1 MSLRIILRILGL
13 LLMLFSLTL
22 MPPILIS
29 LLFGDGQWDAFAI
42 AILITVATGGLMY
55 LPNRRAHKELR
66 TRDGFLIAALFWSV
80 LGLFGSLPLMLTGDA
95 ALSPTDAVFESF
107 SGLTTT
113 GATVITGI
121 EFLPESVLYYRQQLQ
136 WLGGMGIVVLAVAIL
151 PTLGVGGMALYR
163 TEIPGPLKD
172 SKLTPRIT
180 ETAKALWYIYAA
192 LTLTC
197 FAAYWAAGMDWFDAL
212 GHSFST
218 VAIGGFSTHD
228 ANIGH
233 FDSALIELICV
244 AFLIISAMSF
254 SLHFLAWR
262 GKQLKHYLQDPEARF
277 LLLFLGGL
285 TLITVVSLWL
295 TGVYGDETQRA
306 MRHGLFQVVSVA
318 TTSGFGVADFSAWPG
333 ALPFLLFVAAFVGG
347 CSGSTGGG
355 MKVIRIILILKQGM
369 REVMRLIHP
378 NAVIAV
384 KVGKVSV
391 PDGIAQAVW
400 GFFSVY
406 LMLFFLML
414 VGVMAT
420 GVDQVTAWS
429 TVASALNNLGPAL
442 GEASAHYGDLP
453 VMAKWILVMAMLLGR
468 LEIFT
473 VLVLFTPAFW
483 RR

>member
-1 MSLRIILRILGL
+1 MSLRMILRILGL
-13 LLMLFSLTL
+13 LLMLFSLTM

-29 LLFGDGQWDAFAI
+29 LLYADGLWDAFATAI
-42 AILITVATGGLMY
+42 AITVVTGALMF
-55 LPNRRAHKELR
+55 LPNRNARRELR
-66 TRDGFLIAALFWSV
+66 TRDGFLIAVLFWSV
-80 LGLFGSLPLMLTGDA
+80 LALFGSLPLMLTGAD
-95 ALSPTDAVFESF
+95 ALSITDAVFESF

-121 EFLPESVLYYRQQLQ
+121 EFLPKSILYYRQQLQ

-180 ETAKALWYIYAA
+180 ETAKALWYIYAS
-192 LTLTC
+192 LTIAC
-197 FAAYWAAGMDWFDAL
+197 FLAYFAAGMDWFDAL

-218 VAIGGFSTHD
+218 VAIGGFSTYD
-228 ANIGH
+228 TSIGY
-233 FDSALIELICV
+233 FDSAAIELIC
-244 AFLIISAMSF
+244 AGFLIVSAMSF
-254 SLHFLAWR
+254 SLHFVAWR
-262 GKQLKHYLQDPEARF
+262 QRSVTHYFQDPEARF
-277 LLLFLGGL
+277 LMLFLAGL
-285 TLITVVSLWL
+285 TVITVISLWL
-295 TGVYGDETQRA
+295 SGQYGTA
-306 MRHGLFQVVSVA
+306 MGLRHGFFEVVSIA
-318 TTSGFGVADFSAWPG
+318 TTSGFAVADFSAWPG

-378 NAVIAV
+378 SAVIAV

-400 GFFSVY
+400 GFFSAYV
-406 LMLFFLML
+406 MLFFLML

-429 TVASALNNLGPAL
+429 SVASALNNLGPAL
-442 GEASAHYGDLP
+442 GDASANYGDLP
-453 VMAKWILVMAMLLGR
+453 MAAKWILVVAMLLGR

>member
-1 MSLRIILRILGL
+1 MSLRVILRILGL
-13 LLMLFSLTL
+13 LLMLFSLTM

-29 LLFGDGQWDAFAI
+29 FWFHDGVWDAFIIGTA
-42 AILITVATGGLMY
+42 ITVLTGLLLY
-55 LPNRRAHKELR
+55 LPNRHERKELR
-66 TRDGFLIAALFWSV
+66 IRDGFIIAAMFWTV
-80 LGLFGSLPLMLTGDA
+80 LALFGSLPLMLFGEQ
-95 ALSPTDAVFESF
+95 ALSLTDAVFESF

-121 EFLPESVLYYRQQLQ
+121 DFLPESILYYRQQLQ

-180 ETAKALWYIYAA
+180 ETAKALWYIYAT

-197 FAAYWAAGMDWFDAL
+197 MIAYMAAGMNWFDAL

-218 VAIGGFSTHD
+218 VAIGGFSTYD
-228 ANIGH
+228 ASIGY
-233 FDSALIELICV
+233 FDSATIELICV
-244 AFLIISAMSF
+244 TFMLISAFSY
-254 SLHFLAWR
+254 SLHFMAWR
-262 GKQLKHYLQDPEARF
+262 EKSLTHYFQDPEARF
-277 LLLFLGGL
+277 LLLFLLGL
-285 TLITVVSLWL
+285 TVITVVSLWL
-295 TGVYGDETQRA
+295 TNTYDTQRGL
-306 MRHGLFQVVSVA
+306 RHGLFQVVSVA
-318 TTSGFGVADFSAWPG
+318 TTAGFGVADFSAWPG

-391 PDGIAQAVW
+391 PDSIAQAVW
-400 GFFSVY
+400 GFFSAYV
-406 LMLFFLML
+406 MLFFLML

-429 TVASALNNLGPAL
+429 TVGSALNNLGPAL
-442 GEASAHYGDLP
+442 GEASGHYGNMPLL
-453 VMAKWILVMAMLLGR
+453 AKWILVLAMLLGR

-473 VLVLFTPAFW
+473 ILVLFTPAFW

>member
-13 LLMLFSLTL
+13 LLMMFSLT
-22 MPPILIS
+22 MVPPILIS

-42 AILITVATGGLMY
+42 AILITVITGLLMY
-55 LPNRRAHKELR
+55 LPNRRARKELR

-95 ALSPTDAVFESF
+95 ALSITDAVFESF

-121 EFLPESVLYYRQQLQ
+121 EFLPESILYYRQQLQ

-192 LTLTC
+192 LTVACML
-197 FAAYWAAGMDWFDAL
+197 AYLAAGMNWFDAL

-218 VAIGGFSTHD
+218 VAIGGFSTYD
-228 ANIGH
+228 ASIGH
-233 FDSALIELICV
+233 FDSAVIELICIT
-244 AFLIISAMSF
+244 FLIISALSF

-262 GKQLKHYLQDPEARF
+262 GKQLRHYLQDPEARF
-277 LLLFLGGL
+277 LLLFLAGL
-285 TLITVVSLWL
+285 SVITVVSLWL
-295 TGVYGDETQRA
+295 TGIYDTERGL
-306 MRHGLFQVVSVA
+306 RHGLFQVVSIA
-318 TTSGFGVADFSAWPG
+318 TTAGFGVADFAAWPG
-333 ALPFLLFVAAFVGG
+333 ALPFLLFIAAFVGG

-384 KVGKVSV
+384 KVGRVSV

-400 GFFSVY
+400 GFFSAY

-442 GEASAHYGDLP
+442 GEAAAHYGDLP
-453 VMAKWILVMAMLLGR
+453 ALAKWILVMAMLLGR

>member
-1 MSLRIILRILGL
+1 MSLRMILRILGL
-13 LLMLFSLTL
+13 LLMLFSLTM

-29 LLFGDGQWDAFAI
+29 LLFGDGQWHAFTAAI
-42 AILITVATGGLMY
+42 GITVLTGLVMF
-55 LPNRRAHKELR
+55 LPNRRARKELR

-80 LGLFGSLPLMLTGDA
+80 LALFGSLPLMLTDVA
-95 ALSPTDAVFESF
+95 PLSLTDAVFESF

-121 EFLPESVLYYRQQLQ
+121 EHLPESILYYRQQLQ

-192 LTLTC
+192 LTITC
-197 FAAYWAAGMDWFDAL
+197 MLAYMAAGMNWFDAL

-218 VAIGGFSTHD
+218 VAIGGFSTYD
-228 ANIGH
+228 ASIGH
-233 FDSALIELICV
+233 FDSALIEMICV
-244 AFLIISAMSF
+244 FFLIVSAVSF
-254 SLHFLAWR
+254 SLHFVAWR
-262 GKQLKHYLQDPEARF
+262 QRSVTHYFQDPEARF
-277 LLLFLGGL
+277 LLLFLLGL
-285 TLITVVSLWL
+285 AVITVVSLWL
-295 TGVYGDETQRA
+295 TETYGTERGL
-306 MRHGLFQVVSVA
+306 RHGLFQVVSVA
-318 TTSGFGVADFSAWPG
+318 TTAGFGVADFSLWPG
-333 ALPFLLFVAAFVGG
+333 ALPFLLFMAAFVGG

-406 LMLFFLML
+406 VMLFFLML

-442 GEASAHYGDLP
+442 GEASGHYGDLP
-453 VMAKWILVMAMLLGR
+453 TLAKWILVVAMLLGR

>member
-1 MSLRIILRILGL
+1 MSLRMILRILGL
-13 LLMLFSLTL
+13 LLMLFSLTM

-29 LLFGDGQWDAFAI
+29 LLFGDGQWHAFMAAI
-42 AILITVATGGLMY
+42 GITVLTGLAMF
-55 LPNRRAHKELR
+55 LPNRRARKELR

-80 LGLFGSLPLMLTGDA
+80 LALFGSLPLMLTDVA
-95 ALSPTDAVFESF
+95 PLSLTDAVFESF

-121 EFLPESVLYYRQQLQ
+121 EHLPESILYYRQQLQ

-192 LTLTC
+192 LTITC
-197 FAAYWAAGMDWFDAL
+197 MLAYMAAGMNWFDAL

-218 VAIGGFSTHD
+218 VALGGFSPHD
-228 ANIGH
+228 ASIGH
-233 FDSALIELICV
+233 FDSALIEMICV
-244 AFLIISAMSF
+244 FFLIVSAVSF
-254 SLHFLAWR
+254 SLHFVAWR
-262 GKQLKHYLQDPEARF
+262 QRSVTHYFQDPEARF
-277 LLLFLGGL
+277 LLLFLLGL
-285 TLITVVSLWL
+285 VVITVVSLWL
-295 TGVYGDETQRA
+295 TETYGTERGL
-306 MRHGLFQVVSVA
+306 RHGLFQVVSVA
-318 TTSGFGVADFSAWPG
+318 TTAGFGVADFSLWPG
-333 ALPFLLFVAAFVGG
+333 ALPFLLFMAAFVGG

-406 LMLFFLML
+406 VMLFFLML

-442 GEASAHYGDLP
+442 GEASGHYGDLP
-453 VMAKWILVMAMLLGR
+453 TLAKWILVVAMLLGR

>member
-1 MSLRIILRILGL
+1 MSLRVILRILGL
-13 LLMLFSLTL
+13 LLMLFSLTML
-22 MPPILIS
+22 PPTLIS
-29 LLFGDGQWDAFAI
+29 LWFRDGVWSAFISGI
-42 AILITVATGGLMY
+42 AISVATGLLLY
-55 LPNRRAHKELR
+55 LPNRRSQKELR
-66 TRDGFLIAALFWSV
+66 IRDGFIIAAMFWTV
-80 LGLFGSLPLMLTGDA
+80 LALFGSLPLMLFGEGSLDI
-95 ALSPTDAVFESF
+95 TDAVFESF

-121 EFLPESVLYYRQQLQ
+121 DFLPESILYYRQQLQ

-180 ETAKALWYIYAA
+180 ETAKALWYIYAT
-192 LTLTC
+192 LTLAC
-197 FAAYWAAGMDWFDAL
+197 MIAYMLAGMSWFDAL
-212 GHSFST
+212 SHSFST
-218 VAIGGFSTHD
+218 VAIGGFSTYD
-228 ANIGH
+228 ASIGY
-233 FDSALIELICV
+233 FDSATIEMICV
-244 AFLIISAMSF
+244 AFMLVSAFSF
-254 SLHFLAWR
+254 SLHFIAWR
-262 GKQLKHYLQDPEARF
+262 EKSLMHYFHDPEARF
-277 LLLFLGGL
+277 LMLFLL
-285 TLITVVSLWL
+285 ALSVVTVLSLWL
-295 TGVYGDETQRA
+295 TNTYDTLRGL
-306 MRHGLFQVVSVA
+306 RHGVFQVVSVA
-318 TTSGFGVADFSAWPG
+318 TTAGFSVADFSMWPG

-369 REVMRLIHP
+369 REIMRLIHP

-391 PDGIAQAVW
+391 PDSIAQAVW

-406 LMLFFLML
+406 VMLFFLML

-429 TVASALNNLGPAL
+429 TVGSALNNLGPAL
-442 GEASAHYGDLP
+442 GEASTHYGDIPTL
-453 VMAKWILVMAMLLGR
+453 AKWILVLAMLLGR

>member
-1 MSLRIILRILGL
+1 MSLRVILRILGL
-13 LLMLFSLTL
+13 LLMLFSLTML
-22 MPPILIS
+22 PPTLIS
-29 LLFGDGQWDAFAI
+29 LWFRDGVWSAFIIGI
-42 AILITVATGGLMY
+42 AISVATGLLLY
-55 LPNRRAHKELR
+55 LPNRRSQKELR
-66 TRDGFLIAALFWSV
+66 IRDGFIIAAMFWTV
-80 LGLFGSLPLMLTGDA
+80 LALFGSLPLMLFGEGSLDI
-95 ALSPTDAVFESF
+95 TDAVFESF

-121 EFLPESVLYYRQQLQ
+121 DFLPESILYYRQQLQ

-180 ETAKALWYIYAA
+180 ETAKALWYIYAT
-192 LTLTC
+192 LTLAC
-197 FAAYWAAGMDWFDAL
+197 MIAYMLAGMSWFDAL
-212 GHSFST
+212 SHSFST
-218 VAIGGFSTHD
+218 IANGGFSTYD
-228 ANIGH
+228 ASIGY
-233 FDSALIELICV
+233 FDSAAIEMICV
-244 AFLIISAMSF
+244 GFMLISAFSF
-254 SLHFLAWR
+254 SLHFIAWR
-262 GKQLKHYLQDPEARF
+262 EKSLMHYFHDPEARF
-277 LLLFLGGL
+277 LMLFLL
-285 TLITVVSLWL
+285 ALAVVTVLSLWL
-295 TGVYGDETQRA
+295 TDTYDTMRGL
-306 MRHGLFQVVSVA
+306 RHGVFQVVSVA
-318 TTSGFGVADFSAWPG
+318 TTAGFGVADFSMWPG
-333 ALPFLLFVAAFVGG
+333 ALPFLLFMAAFVGG

-355 MKVIRIILILKQGM
+355 MKVIRIILIIKQGM
-369 REVMRLIHP
+369 REIMRLIHP

-391 PDGIAQAVW
+391 PDSIAQAVW

-406 LMLFFLML
+406 VMLFFLML

-429 TVASALNNLGPAL
+429 TVGSALNNLGPAL
-442 GEASAHYGDLP
+442 GEASTNYGDMPSL
-453 VMAKWILVMAMLLGR
+453 AKWILVMAMLLGR

>member
-1 MSLRIILRILGL
+1 MSLRVILRILGL
-13 LLMLFSLTL
+13 LLMLFSLTML
-22 MPPILIS
+22 PPTLIS
-29 LLFGDGQWDAFAI
+29 LWFRDGVWSAYISGI
-42 AILITVATGGLMY
+42 AISVATGLLLY
-55 LPNRRAHKELR
+55 LPNRRSQKELR
-66 TRDGFLIAALFWSV
+66 IRDGFIIAAMFWTV
-80 LGLFGSLPLMLTGDA
+80 LALFGSLPLMLFGEGS
-95 ALSPTDAVFESF
+95 LSVTDAVFESF

-121 EFLPESVLYYRQQLQ
+121 DFLPESILYYRQQLQ

-180 ETAKALWYIYAA
+180 ETAKALWYIYAT
-192 LTLTC
+192 LTLAC
-197 FAAYWAAGMDWFDAL
+197 MVAYMLAGMSWFDAL
-212 GHSFST
+212 SHSFST
-218 VAIGGFSTHD
+218 IANGGFSTYD
-228 ANIGH
+228 ASIGY
-233 FDSALIELICV
+233 FDSATIEMICV
-244 AFLIISAMSF
+244 AFMLISAFSF
-254 SLHFLAWR
+254 SLHFIAWR
-262 GKQLKHYLQDPEARF
+262 EKSLMHYFHDSEARF
-277 LLLFLGGL
+277 LMLFLL
-285 TLITVVSLWL
+285 ALATVTVLSLWL
-295 TGVYGDETQRA
+295 TDTYDTLRGL
-306 MRHGLFQVVSVA
+306 RHGVFQVVSVA
-318 TTSGFGVADFSAWPG
+318 TTAGFSVADFSMWPG

-369 REVMRLIHP
+369 REIMRLIHP

-391 PDGIAQAVW
+391 PDSIAQAVW

-406 LMLFFLML
+406 VLLFFLML

-429 TVASALNNLGPAL
+429 TVGSALNNLGPAL
-442 GEASAHYGDLP
+442 GEASTHYGDMPTL
-453 VMAKWILVMAMLLGR
+453 AKWILVLAMLLGR

>member
-1 MSLRIILRILGL
+1 MSLRVILRILGL
-13 LLMLFSLTL
+13 LLMMFSLTM
-22 MPPILIS
+22 MPPILVS
-29 LLFGDGQWDAFAI
+29 LLFGDGQWEAFSIAI
-42 AILITVATGGLMY
+42 AITVATGVVMY

-95 ALSPTDAVFESF
+95 ALMPTDAVFESF

-197 FAAYWAAGMDWFDAL
+197 FLAYMAAGMNWFDAL
-212 GHSFST
+212 GHSYST
-218 VAIGGFSTHD
+218 VAIGGFSTYD
-228 ANIGH
+228 ASIGH
-233 FDSALIELICV
+233 FDSVLIELICV
-244 AFLIISAMSF
+244 FFLVISAMSF

-262 GKQLKHYLQDPEARF
+262 GRQLSHYLHDPEARF
-277 LLLFLGGL
+277 LLIFLSGL
-285 TLITVVSLWL
+285 AIITVVSLWL
-295 TGVYGDETQRA
+295 TGTHNTEFGL
-306 MRHGLFQVVSVA
+306 RHGLFQAVSVA
-318 TTSGFGVADFSAWPG
+318 TTAGFAVDDFSAWPG
-333 ALPFLLFVAAFVGG
+333 ALPFLLFMAAFIGG

-378 NAVIAV
+378 SAVIAV

-400 GFFSVY
+400 GFFSAY

-429 TVASALNNLGPAL
+429 TVASSLNNLGPAL
-442 GEASAHYGDLP
+442 GEASQNYGELP
-453 VMAKWILVMAMLLGR
+453 QLSKWILVVAMLLGR

-483 RR
+483 KK

>member
-1 MSLRIILRILGL
+1 MSLRMILRILGL
-13 LLMLFSLTL
+13 LLMLFSLTM

-29 LLFGDGQWDAFAI
+29 LLFGDGQWNAFAV
-42 AILITVATGGLMY
+42 AIGITVVTGALMF
-55 LPNRRAHKELR
+55 LPNRHSRKELR

-80 LGLFGSLPLMLTGDA
+80 LALFGSLPLMLAGDS
-95 ALSPTDAVFESF
+95 ALSITDAVFESF

-121 EFLPESVLYYRQQLQ
+121 EHLPESILYYRQQLQ

-192 LTLTC
+192 LTVTC
-197 FAAYWAAGMDWFDAL
+197 MLAYMAAGMNWFDAL

-218 VAIGGFSTHD
+218 VAIGGFSTYD
-228 ANIGH
+228 ASIGH
-233 FDSALIELICV
+233 FDSAVIEMICV
-244 AFLIISAMSF
+244 LFLIVSAVSF
-254 SLHFLAWR
+254 SLHFIAWR
-262 GKQLKHYLQDPEARF
+262 QRSLTHYFQDPEARF
-277 LLLFLGGL
+277 LLLFLLGL
-285 TLITVVSLWL
+285 AVITVVSLWL
-295 TGVYGDETQRA
+295 TETYDTERGL
-306 MRHGLFQVVSVA
+306 RHGVFQVVSVA
-318 TTSGFGVADFSAWPG
+318 TTAGFGVADFSLWPG
-333 ALPFLLFVAAFVGG
+333 ALPFLLFMAAFVGG

-406 LMLFFLML
+406 VMLFFLML

-442 GEASAHYGDLP
+442 GEASGHYGDLP
-453 VMAKWILVMAMLLGR
+453 TLAKWILVVAMLLGR

>member
-1 MSLRIILRILGL
+1 MSLRVILRILGL
-13 LLMLFSLTL
+13 LLMLFSLTML
-22 MPPILIS
+22 PPTLIS
-29 LLFGDGQWDAFAI
+29 LWFRDGVWSAFISGI
-42 AILITVATGGLMY
+42 AISVVTGLLLY
-55 LPNRRAHKELR
+55 LPNRRAQKELR
-66 TRDGFLIAALFWSV
+66 IRDGFIIAAMFWTV
-80 LGLFGSLPLMLTGDA
+80 LALFGSLPLMLFGEGS
-95 ALSPTDAVFESF
+95 LNITDAVFESF

-121 EFLPESVLYYRQQLQ
+121 DFLPESILYYRQQLQ

-180 ETAKALWYIYAA
+180 ETAKALWYIYAT
-192 LTLTC
+192 LTLAC
-197 FAAYWAAGMDWFDAL
+197 MIAYMLAGMSWFDAL
-212 GHSFST
+212 SHSFST
-218 VAIGGFSTHD
+218 VANGGFSTYD
-228 ANIGH
+228 ASIGY
-233 FDSALIELICV
+233 FDSATIEMICI
-244 AFLIISAMSF
+244 AFMLISAFSF
-254 SLHFLAWR
+254 SLHFIAWR
-262 GKQLKHYLQDPEARF
+262 EKSLMHYFHDPEARF
-277 LLLFLGGL
+277 LMLFLL
-285 TLITVVSLWL
+285 ALSVITVLSLWL
-295 TGVYGDETQRA
+295 TNTYDTLRGL
-306 MRHGLFQVVSVA
+306 RHGVFQVVSVA
-318 TTSGFGVADFSAWPG
+318 TTAGYSVADFSMWPG

-369 REVMRLIHP
+369 REIMRLIHP

-391 PDGIAQAVW
+391 PDSIAQAVW

-406 LMLFFLML
+406 MLLFFIML

-429 TVASALNNLGPAL
+429 TVGSALNNLGPAL
-442 GEASAHYGDLP
+442 GEASTHYGEMPTL
-453 VMAKWILVMAMLLGR
+453 AKWILVLAMLLGR

>member
-1 MSLRIILRILGL
+1 MSLRMILRILGL

-29 LLFGDGQWDAFAI
+29 LLFGDGQWEAFAI
-42 AILITVATGGLMY
+42 AIAITVVTGALMF
-55 LPNRRAHKELR
+55 LPNRGARKELR

-80 LGLFGSLPLMLTGDA
+80 LALFGSLPLMLTGES
-95 ALSPTDAVFESF
+95 ALSITDAVFESF

-121 EFLPESVLYYRQQLQ
+121 EHLPESILYYRQQLQ

-180 ETAKALWYIYAA
+180 ETAKALWYIYAS
-192 LTLTC
+192 LTVTC
-197 FAAYWAAGMDWFDAL
+197 MLAYMAAGMNWFDAL

-218 VAIGGFSTHD
+218 VAIGGFSTYD
-228 ANIGH
+228 ASIGH
-233 FDSALIELICV
+233 FDSAVIEMICV
-244 AFLIISAMSF
+244 FFLILSAVSF
-254 SLHFLAWR
+254 SLHFVAWR
-262 GKQLKHYLQDPEARF
+262 ERRLTHYFQDPEARF
-277 LLLFLGGL
+277 LLLFLLGL
-285 TLITVVSLWL
+285 SLITVVSLWL
-295 TGVYGDETQRA
+295 TNTYDTERGL
-306 MRHGLFQVVSVA
+306 RHGIFQVVSVA
-318 TTSGFGVADFSAWPG
+318 TTSGFGVANFSIWPG
-333 ALPFLLFVAAFVGG
+333 ALPFLLFMAAFVGG

-406 LMLFFLML
+406 VMLFFLML

-442 GEASAHYGDLP
+442 GEASDNYGDLP
-453 VMAKWILVMAMLLGR
+453 TLAKWILVMAMLLGR

>member
-1 MSLRIILRILGL
+1 MSLRVISRILGL
-13 LLMLFSLTL
+13 LLMLFSLTML
-22 MPPILIS
+22 PPMLIS
-29 LLFGDGQWDAFAI
+29 LWFRDGVWHAFMIGLA
-42 AILITVATGGLMY
+42 ITVVTGLIIY
-55 LPNRRAHKELR
+55 LPNRNARKELR
-66 TRDGFLIAALFWSV
+66 IRDGFLIAAMFWTV
-80 LGLFGSLPLMLTGDA
+80 LALFGSLPLMLFGDA
-95 ALSPTDAVFESF
+95 ALSITDAVFESF

-121 EFLPESVLYYRQQLQ
+121 DFLPESIRYYRQQLQ

-151 PTLGVGGMALYR
+151 PMLGVGGMALYR

-180 ETAKALWYIYAA
+180 ETAKALWYIYA
-192 LTLTC
+192 TLTIAC
-197 FAAYWAAGMDWFDAL
+197 MVAYMLAGMNWFDAL

-228 ANIGH
+228 ASIGY
-233 FDSALIELICV
+233 FNSPSIELICV
-244 AFLIISAMSF
+244 GFMLISAFSF
-254 SLHFLAWR
+254 SLHFIAWR
-262 GKQLKHYLQDPEARF
+262 EKRLLHYFQDPEARF
-277 LLLFLGGL
+277 LMLFLAGL
-285 TLITVVSLWL
+285 VSIAAITLWL
-295 TGVYGDETQRA
+295 TQTYDTMSGLRY
-306 MRHGLFQVVSVA
+306 GLFEVVSVA
-318 TTSGFGVADFSAWPG
+318 TTAGFSVADFSAWPG
-333 ALPFLLFVAAFVGG
+333 ALPFLLFIAAFVGG
-347 CSGSTGGG
+347 CSGSTAGG

-391 PDGIAQAVW
+391 PDSIAQAVW
-400 GFFSVY
+400 GFFSAYV
-406 LMLFFLML
+406 MLFFLMM

-420 GVDQVTAWS
+420 GVDQITAWS
-429 TVASALNNLGPAL
+429 SVGSALNNLGPAL
-442 GEASAHYGDLP
+442 GEASSHYGELPDL
-453 VMAKWILVMAMLLGR
+453 AKWILVLAMLLGR

>member
-1 MSLRIILRILGL
+1 MSLRVILRILGL
-13 LLMLFSLTL
+13 LLMLFSLTML
-22 MPPILIS
+22 PPTLIS
-29 LLFGDGQWDAFAI
+29 LWFRDGVWSAFISGI
-42 AILITVATGGLMY
+42 AISVVTGLLLY
-55 LPNRRAHKELR
+55 LPNRRSQKELR
-66 TRDGFLIAALFWSV
+66 IRDGFIIAAMFWTV
-80 LGLFGSLPLMLTGDA
+80 LALFGSLPLMLFGEGS
-95 ALSPTDAVFESF
+95 LSVTDAVFESF

-121 EFLPESVLYYRQQLQ
+121 DFLPESILYYRQQLQ

-180 ETAKALWYIYAA
+180 ETAKALWYIYAT
-192 LTLTC
+192 LTLAC
-197 FAAYWAAGMDWFDAL
+197 MVAYMLAGMNWFDAL
-212 GHSFST
+212 NHSFST
-218 VAIGGFSTHD
+218 VAIGGFSTYD
-228 ANIGH
+228 ASIGY
-233 FDSALIELICV
+233 FDSATIEMICV
-244 AFLIISAMSF
+244 GFMLISAFSF
-254 SLHFLAWR
+254 SLHFIAWR
-262 GKQLKHYLQDPEARF
+262 EKSLMHYFLDPEARF
-277 LLLFLGGL
+277 LMLFLL
-285 TLITVVSLWL
+285 ALSVITVLSLWL
-295 TGVYGDETQRA
+295 TDTYDTLRGL
-306 MRHGLFQVVSVA
+306 RHGVFQVVSVA
-318 TTSGFGVADFSAWPG
+318 TTAGFSVADFSMWPG

-369 REVMRLIHP
+369 REIMRLIHP

-391 PDGIAQAVW
+391 PDSIAQAVW

-406 LMLFFLML
+406 VLLFFLML

-429 TVASALNNLGPAL
+429 TVGSALNNLGPAL
-442 GEASAHYGDLP
+442 GEASTNYGDIP
-453 VMAKWILVMAMLLGR
+453 DIAKWILVMAMLLGR

>member
-1 MSLRIILRILGL
+1 MSLRVILRILGL
-13 LLMLFSLTL
+13 LLMLFSLTML
-22 MPPILIS
+22 PPTLIS
-29 LLFGDGQWDAFAI
+29 LWFRDGVWSAYISGI
-42 AILITVATGGLMY
+42 AISVATGLLLY
-55 LPNRRAHKELR
+55 LPNRRSQKELR
-66 TRDGFLIAALFWSV
+66 IRDGFIIAAMFWTV
-80 LGLFGSLPLMLTGDA
+80 LALFGSLPLMLFGEGS
-95 ALSPTDAVFESF
+95 LSITDAVFESF

-121 EFLPESVLYYRQQLQ
+121 DFLPESILYYRQQLQ

-180 ETAKALWYIYAA
+180 ETAKALWYIYA
-192 LTLTC
+192 TLTVAC
-197 FAAYWAAGMDWFDAL
+197 MVAYMLAGMSWFDAL
-212 GHSFST
+212 SHSFST
-218 VAIGGFSTHD
+218 IANGGFSTYD
-228 ANIGH
+228 ASIGY
-233 FDSALIELICV
+233 FDSATIELICV
-244 AFLIISAMSF
+244 AFMLISAFSF
-254 SLHFLAWR
+254 SLHFIAWR
-262 GKQLKHYLQDPEARF
+262 EKSLMHYFHDPEARF
-277 LLLFLGGL
+277 LMLFLL
-285 TLITVVSLWL
+285 ALIVVTVLSLWL
-295 TGVYGDETQRA
+295 TATYDTLRGL
-306 MRHGLFQVVSVA
+306 RHGVFQVVSVA
-318 TTSGFGVADFSAWPG
+318 TTAGFSVADFSMWPG

-369 REVMRLIHP
+369 REIMRLIHP

-391 PDGIAQAVW
+391 PDSIAQAVW

-406 LMLFFLML
+406 VLLFFLML

-429 TVASALNNLGPAL
+429 TVGSALNNLGPAL
-442 GEASAHYGDLP
+442 GEASTHYGDMPSL
-453 VMAKWILVMAMLLGR
+453 AKWILVLAMLLGR

>member
-1 MSLRIILRILGL
+1 MSLRVILRILGL
-13 LLMLFSLTL
+13 LLMMFSLTM

-29 LLFGDGQWDAFAI
+29 LLFGDGQWDAFII
-42 AILITVATGGLMY
+42 AILITVVTGLVMY
-55 LPNRRAHKELR
+55 LPNRRARKELR
-66 TRDGFLIAALFWSV
+66 IRDGFLIAALFWSV

-95 ALSPTDAVFESF
+95 ALAPTDAVFESF

-197 FAAYWAAGMDWFDAL
+197 FLAYLTAGMNWFDAL

-218 VAIGGFSTHD
+218 VAIGGFSTYD
-228 ANIGH
+228 ASIGH
-233 FDSALIELICV
+233 FDSAVIELIC
-244 AFLIISAMSF
+244 AFFLIVSAMSF

-262 GKQLKHYLQDPEARF
+262 GRQLSHYLHDPEARF
-277 LLLFLGGL
+277 LLLFLSGL
-285 TLITVVSLWL
+285 IVIAVVSLWL
-295 TGVYGDETQRA
+295 TGTYDTERGL
-306 MRHGLFQVVSVA
+306 RHGLFQSVA
-318 TTSGFGVADFSAWPG
+318 IATTAGFSVADFSAWPG
-333 ALPFLLFVAAFVGG
+333 ALPFLLFMAAFVGG

-378 NAVIAV
+378 SAVIAV

-400 GFFSVY
+400 GFFSAY

-429 TVASALNNLGPAL
+429 SVASALNNLGPAL
-442 GEASAHYGDLP
+442 GEASDNYGELP
-453 VMAKWILVMAMLLGR
+453 LLAKWILVVAMLLGR

>member
-1 MSLRIILRILGL
+1 MSLRVILRILGL
-13 LLMLFSLTL
+13 LLMMFSLTML
-22 MPPILIS
+22 PPILVS
-29 LLFGDGQWDAFAI
+29 LLFGDGQWDAFSI
-42 AILITVATGGLMY
+42 AILITVLTGLVIY
-55 LPNRRAHKELR
+55 LPNRSAHKELR
-66 TRDGFLIAALFWSV
+66 IRDGFLIAALFWSV

-95 ALSPTDAVFESF
+95 ALMPTDAVFESF

-197 FAAYWAAGMDWFDAL
+197 FLAYLAAGMSWFDAL

-218 VAIGGFSTHD
+218 VAIGGFSTYD
-228 ANIGH
+228 ASIGH

-244 AFLIISAMSF
+244 FFLVISAMSF

-262 GKQLKHYLQDPEARF
+262 GRQLGHYLHDPEARF
-277 LLLFLGGL
+277 LLIFLTGL
-285 TLITVVSLWL
+285 SVVTIVSLWL
-295 TGVYGDETQRA
+295 TNTYDTEFGL
-306 MRHGLFQVVSVA
+306 RHGLFQAVSVA
-318 TTSGFGVADFSAWPG
+318 TTAGFGVDDFSAWPG
-333 ALPFLLFVAAFVGG
+333 ALPFLLFMAAFVGG

-369 REVMRLIHP
+369 REVMRLVHP

-400 GFFSVY
+400 GFFSAY

-429 TVASALNNLGPAL
+429 TVASCLNNLGPAL
-442 GEASAHYGDLP
+442 GDAAAHYGELP
-453 VMAKWILVMAMLLGR
+453 PLAKWILVLAMLLGR

-483 RR
+483 RK

>member
-1 MSLRIILRILGL
+1 MSLRVILRILGL
-13 LLMLFSLTL
+13 LLMLFSLTML
-22 MPPILIS
+22 PPILIS
-29 LLFGDGQWDAFAI
+29 LWFKDGVWQAFVTGI
-42 AILITVATGGLMY
+42 AITVVTGLLLY
-55 LPNRRAHKELR
+55 LPNRHARKELR
-66 TRDGFLIAALFWSV
+66 IRDGFLIAAMFWTV
-80 LGLFGSLPLMLTGDA
+80 LAMFGSLPLMLFGDES
-95 ALSPTDAVFESF
+95 LSLTDAVFESF

-113 GATVITGI
+113 GATVIIGI
-121 EFLPESVLYYRQQLQ
+121 DFLPQSILYYRQQLQ

-180 ETAKALWYIYAA
+180 ETAKALWYIYA
-192 LTLTC
+192 TLTITC
-197 FAAYWAAGMDWFDAL
+197 MVAYMLAGMNWFDAL

-228 ANIGH
+228 SSIGY
-233 FDSALIELICV
+233 FDSATIELICIG
-244 AFLIISAMSF
+244 FMLISAFSF
-254 SLHFLAWR
+254 SLHFIAWR
-262 GKQLKHYLQDPEARF
+262 EKRLTHYFQDPEARF
-277 LLLFLGGL
+277 LMLFLLGL
-285 TLITVVSLWL
+285 TVVTVVTLWL
-295 TGVYGDETQRA
+295 TQTYDTQLGL
-306 MRHGLFQVVSVA
+306 RHGLFEVVSVA
-318 TTSGFGVADFSAWPG
+318 TTAGFAVADFSAWPG

-347 CSGSTGGG
+347 CSGSTAGG

-406 LMLFFLML
+406 VLLFFLML

-429 TVASALNNLGPAL
+429 TVGSALNNLGPAL
-442 GEASAHYGDLP
+442 GDATSHYGSLP
-453 VMAKWILVMAMLLGR
+453 MLAKWILVVAMLLGR

>member
-1 MSLRIILRILGL
+1 MSLRMILRILGL
-13 LLMLFSLTL
+13 LLMLFSLTM

-29 LLFGDGQWDAFAI
+29 LLFADGQWDAFAV
-42 AILITVATGGLMY
+42 AIGITVATGALMF
-55 LPNRRAHKELR
+55 LPNRRARKELR

-80 LGLFGSLPLMLTGDA
+80 LALFGSLPLMLTGES
-95 ALSPTDAVFESF
+95 ALSLTDAVFESF

-121 EFLPESVLYYRQQLQ
+121 DHLPESILYYRQQLQ

-151 PTLGVGGMALYR
+151 PDAGR
-163 TEIPGPLKD
+163 RRHGPLPHRD
-172 SKLTPRIT
+172 PGAAQGLQAHPRIT
-180 ETAKALWYIYAA
+180 ETAKALWYIYAS
-192 LTLTC
+192 LTIACML
-197 FAAYWAAGMDWFDAL
+197 AYMAAGMNWFDAL

-218 VAIGGFSTHD
+218 VAIGGFSTYD
-228 ANIGH
+228 ASIGH
-233 FDSALIELICV
+233 FDSAAIELICV
-244 AFLIISAMSF
+244 FFLLVSAVSF
-254 SLHFLAWR
+254 SLHFTAWR
-262 GKQLKHYLQDPEARF
+262 ERSVLHYFEDPEARF
-277 LLLFLGGL
+277 LLLFLAGL
-285 TLITVVSLWL
+285 TTITAISLWL
-295 TGVYGDETQRA
+295 TGTYETQLGL
-306 MRHGLFQVVSVA
+306 RHALFEVVSVA
-318 TTSGFGVADFSAWPG
+318 TTAGFAVADFSLWPG
-333 ALPFLLFVAAFVGG
+333 ALPFLLFMAAFVGG

-378 NAVIAV
+378 SAVITV
-384 KVGKVSV
+384 KIGKVSV

-406 LMLFFLML
+406 VMLFFLML

-429 TVASALNNLGPAL
+429 TVGSALNNLGPAL

-453 VMAKWILVMAMLLGR
+453 SLAKWILVMAMLLGR

>member
-1 MSLRIILRILGL
+1 MSLRMILRILGL
-13 LLMLFSLTL
+13 LLMMFSLT
-22 MPPILIS
+22 MVPPILVS
-29 LLFGDGQWDAFAI
+29 LLFADGMWEAFAV
-42 AILITVATGGLMY
+42 AFAITVATGAVIY
-55 LPNRRAHKELR
+55 LPNRQARKELR

-80 LGLFGSLPLMLTGDA
+80 LGLFGALPLMLTGDTALA
-95 ALSPTDAVFESF
+95 ATDAVFESF

-121 EFLPESVLYYRQQLQ
+121 DFLPEAILYYRQQLQ

-151 PTLGVGGMALYR
+151 PILQVGGMQLYKA
-163 TEIPGPLKD
+163 EVPGPGKD
-172 SKLTPRIT
+172 QKLTPRVN
-180 ETAKALWYIYAA
+180 ETAKALWYIYAS
-192 LTLTC
+192 LTVACML
-197 FAAYWAAGMDWFDAL
+197 AYMAAGMDWFDAL

-218 VAIGGFSTHD
+218 VAIGGFSTYD
-228 ANIGH
+228 ASIGH
-233 FDSALIELICV
+233 FDSALIEMICV
-244 AFLIISAMSF
+244 FFLIVSAVSF

-262 GKQLKHYLQDPEARF
+262 QRSVVHYFQDPEARF
-277 LLLFLGGL
+277 LLLFLLGL
-285 TLITVVSLWL
+285 TVITVVSLWL
-295 TGVYGDETQRA
+295 TDTLGTELGL
-306 MRHGLFQVVSVA
+306 RHGLFEVVSVA
-318 TTSGFGVADFSAWPG
+318 TTAGFAVADFSMWPG

-384 KVGKVSV
+384 KIGKVSV

-400 GFFSVY
+400 GFFAVY
-406 LMLFFLML
+406 VMLFFLML

-429 TVASALNNLGPAL
+429 TVGSALNNLGPAL

-453 VMAKWILVMAMLLGR
+453 DLAKWILVVAMLLGR

-483 RR
+483 RK

>member
-1 MSLRIILRILGL
+1 MSLRVILRILGL
-13 LLMLFSLTL
+13 LLMLFSLTML
-22 MPPILIS
+22 PPTLIS
-29 LLFGDGQWDAFAI
+29 LWFRDGVWSAFISGI
-42 AILITVATGGLMY
+42 AISVSTGLLLY
-55 LPNRRAHKELR
+55 LPNRRSQKELR
-66 TRDGFLIAALFWSV
+66 IRDGFIIAAMFWTV
-80 LGLFGSLPLMLTGDA
+80 LALFGSLPLMLFGEGS
-95 ALSPTDAVFESF
+95 LGITDAVFESF

-121 EFLPESVLYYRQQLQ
+121 DFLPESILYYRQQLQ

-180 ETAKALWYIYAA
+180 ETAKALWYIYAT
-192 LTLTC
+192 LTLAC
-197 FAAYWAAGMDWFDAL
+197 MIAYMLAGMSWFDAL
-212 GHSFST
+212 SHSFST
-218 VAIGGFSTHD
+218 VAIGGFSTYD
-228 ANIGH
+228 ASIGY
-233 FDSALIELICV
+233 FDSAAIEMICV
-244 AFLIISAMSF
+244 GFMLISAFSF
-254 SLHFLAWR
+254 SLHFIAWR
-262 GKQLKHYLQDPEARF
+262 EKSLMHYFHDPEARF
-277 LLLFLGGL
+277 LMLFLL
-285 TLITVVSLWL
+285 ALSVITVLSLWL
-295 TGVYGDETQRA
+295 TDTYDALRGL
-306 MRHGLFQVVSVA
+306 RHGVFQVVSVA
-318 TTSGFGVADFSAWPG
+318 TTAGFSVADFSMWPG

-355 MKVIRIILILKQGM
+355 MKVIRIILIIKQGM
-369 REVMRLIHP
+369 REIMRLIHP

-391 PDGIAQAVW
+391 PDSIAQAVW

-406 LMLFFLML
+406 VLLFFLML

-429 TVASALNNLGPAL
+429 TVGSALNNLGPAL
-442 GEASAHYGDLP
+442 GESHTHYGDMPSL
-453 VMAKWILVMAMLLGR
+453 AKWILVMAMLLGR

>member
-1 MSLRIILRILGL
+1 MSLRVILRILGL
-13 LLMLFSLTL
+13 LLMLFSLTML
-22 MPPILIS
+22 PPTLIS
-29 LLFGDGQWDAFAI
+29 LWFRDGVWSAFISGI
-42 AILITVATGGLMY
+42 AISVVTGLLLY
-55 LPNRRAHKELR
+55 LPNRRAQKELR
-66 TRDGFLIAALFWSV
+66 IRDGFIIAAMFWTV
-80 LGLFGSLPLMLTGDA
+80 LALFGSLPLMLFGEGS
-95 ALSPTDAVFESF
+95 LNITDAVFESF

-121 EFLPESVLYYRQQLQ
+121 DFLPESILYYRQQLQ

-180 ETAKALWYIYAA
+180 ETAKALWYIYAT
-192 LTLTC
+192 LTLAC
-197 FAAYWAAGMDWFDAL
+197 MIAYMLAGMSWFDAL
-212 GHSFST
+212 SHSFST
-218 VAIGGFSTHD
+218 VANGGFSTYD
-228 ANIGH
+228 ASIGY
-233 FDSALIELICV
+233 FDSATIEMICI
-244 AFLIISAMSF
+244 AFMLISAFSF
-254 SLHFLAWR
+254 SLHFIAWR
-262 GKQLKHYLQDPEARF
+262 EKSLLHYFHDPEARF
-277 LLLFLGGL
+277 LMLFLL
-285 TLITVVSLWL
+285 ALSVITVLSLLL
-295 TGVYGDETQRA
+295 TNTYDTLRGL
-306 MRHGLFQVVSVA
+306 RHGVFQVVSVA
-318 TTSGFGVADFSAWPG
+318 TTAGYSVADFSMWPG

-369 REVMRLIHP
+369 REIMRLIHP

-391 PDGIAQAVW
+391 PDSIAQAVW

-406 LMLFFLML
+406 MLLFFIML

-429 TVASALNNLGPAL
+429 TVGSALNNLGPAL
-442 GEASAHYGDLP
+442 GEASTHYGEMPML
-453 VMAKWILVMAMLLGR
+453 AKWILVLAMLLGR

>member
-1 MSLRIILRILGL
+1 MSLRVILRILGL
-13 LLMLFSLTL
+13 LLMLFSLTML
-22 MPPILIS
+22 PPTLIS
-29 LLFGDGQWDAFAI
+29 LWFRDGVWSAFISGI
-42 AILITVATGGLMY
+42 AISVVTGLLLY
-55 LPNRRAHKELR
+55 LPNRRAQKELR
-66 TRDGFLIAALFWSV
+66 IRDGFIIAAMFWTV
-80 LGLFGSLPLMLTGDA
+80 LALFGSLPLMLFGEGS
-95 ALSPTDAVFESF
+95 LNITDAVFESF

-121 EFLPESVLYYRQQLQ
+121 DFLPESILYYRQQLQ

-180 ETAKALWYIYAA
+180 ETAKALWYIYAT
-192 LTLTC
+192 LTLAC
-197 FAAYWAAGMDWFDAL
+197 MIAYMLAGMSWFDAL
-212 GHSFST
+212 SHSFST
-218 VAIGGFSTHD
+218 VANGGFSTYD
-228 ANIGH
+228 ASIGY
-233 FDSALIELICV
+233 FDSATIEMICI
-244 AFLIISAMSF
+244 AFMLISAFSF
-254 SLHFLAWR
+254 SLHFIAWR
-262 GKQLKHYLQDPEARF
+262 EKSLLHYFHDPEARF
-277 LLLFLGGL
+277 LMLFLL
-285 TLITVVSLWL
+285 ALSVITVLSLWL
-295 TGVYGDETQRA
+295 TNTYDTLRGL
-306 MRHGLFQVVSVA
+306 RHGVFQVVSVA
-318 TTSGFGVADFSAWPG
+318 TTAGYSVADFSMWPG

-369 REVMRLIHP
+369 REIMRLIHP

-391 PDGIAQAVW
+391 PDSIAQAVW

-406 LMLFFLML
+406 MLLFFIML

-429 TVASALNNLGPAL
+429 TVGSALNNLGPAL
-442 GEASAHYGDLP
+442 GEASTHYGEMPML
-453 VMAKWILVMAMLLGR
+453 AKWILVLAMLLGR

>member
-1 MSLRIILRILGL
+1 MSLRMILRILGL
-13 LLMLFSLTL
+13 LLMMFSLT
-22 MPPILIS
+22 MVPPIAIS
-29 LLFGDGQWDAFAI
+29 LLFGDGTWDAFLIAI
-42 AILITVATGGLMY
+42 AITVLTGALMF
-55 LPNRRAHKELR
+55 LPNRRARRELR
-66 TRDGFLIAALFWSV
+66 TRDGFLIAAMFWTV
-80 LGLFGSLPLMLTGDA
+80 LGLFGSLPLMLTGST
-95 ALSPTDAVFESF
+95 ALSFTDAVFESF

-121 EFLPESVLYYRQQLQ
+121 DFLPEAILYYRQQLQ

-180 ETAKALWYIYAA
+180 ETAKALWYIYA
-192 LTLTC
+192 TLTVVC
-197 FAAYWAAGMDWFDAL
+197 MLAYMAAGMDWFDAL

-228 ANIGH
+228 ASIGY
-233 FDSALIELICV
+233 FDSAVIEAICIV
-244 AFLIISAMSF
+244 FMLISALSF

-262 GKQLKHYLQDPEARF
+262 ERRIGHYWEDSEARF
-277 LLLFLGGL
+277 LLLYLTGL
-285 TLITVVSLWL
+285 ASITVVVLWL
-295 TGVYGDETQRA
+295 TGTEETTVGL
-306 MRHGLFQVVSVA
+306 RHGVFEVVSVA
-318 TTSGFGVADFSAWPG
+318 TTAGFSVADFSAWPG
-333 ALPFLLFVAAFVGG
+333 ALPLLLFIAAFVGAS
-347 CSGSTGGG
+347 SGSTGGG
-355 MKVIRIILILKQGM
+355 MKVIRIILIIKQGM
-369 REVMRLIHP
+369 REIMRLIHP

-384 KVGKVSV
+384 KIGKVSV

-400 GFFSVY
+400 GFFSAYV
-406 LMLFFLML
+406 LLFFLML

-429 TVASALNNLGPAL
+429 TVGSALNNLGPAL
-442 GEASAHYGDLP
+442 GEASLHYGDMP
-453 VMAKWILVMAMLLGR
+453 TMAKWILVMAMLMGR

-483 RR
+483 RK

>member
-1 MSLRIILRILGL
+1 MTGL
-13 LLMLFSLTL
+13 LL
-22 MPPILIS
+22 
-29 LLFGDGQWDAFAI
+29 
-42 AILITVATGGLMY
+42 Y
-55 LPNRRAHKELR
+55 LPNRRAQKELR
-66 TRDGFLIAALFWSV
+66 IRDGFIIAAMFWTV
-80 LGLFGSLPLMLTGDA
+80 LALFGSLPLMLFGEGS
-95 ALSPTDAVFESF
+95 LNITDAVFESF

-121 EFLPESVLYYRQQLQ
+121 DFLPESILYYRQQLQ

-180 ETAKALWYIYAA
+180 ETAKALWYIYAT
-192 LTLTC
+192 LTLAC
-197 FAAYWAAGMDWFDAL
+197 MIAYMLAGMSWFDAL
-212 GHSFST
+212 SHSFST
-218 VAIGGFSTHD
+218 VANGGFSTYD
-228 ANIGH
+228 ASIGY
-233 FDSALIELICV
+233 FDSATIEMICI
-244 AFLIISAMSF
+244 AFMLISAFSF
-254 SLHFLAWR
+254 SLHFIAWR
-262 GKQLKHYLQDPEARF
+262 EKSLLHYFHDPEARF
-277 LLLFLGGL
+277 LMLFLL
-285 TLITVVSLWL
+285 ALSVITVLSLLL
-295 TGVYGDETQRA
+295 TNTYDTLRGL
-306 MRHGLFQVVSVA
+306 RHGVFQVVSVA
-318 TTSGFGVADFSAWPG
+318 TTAGYSVADFSMWPG

-369 REVMRLIHP
+369 REIMRLIHP

-391 PDGIAQAVW
+391 PDSIAQAVW

-406 LMLFFLML
+406 MLLFFIML

-429 TVASALNNLGPAL
+429 TVGSALNNLGPAL
-442 GEASAHYGDLP
+442 GEASTHYGEMPTL
-453 VMAKWILVMAMLLGR
+453 AKWILVLAMLLGR

>member
-1 MSLRIILRILGL
+1 MSLRVILRILGL
-13 LLMLFSLTL
+13 LLMMFSLT
-22 MPPILIS
+22 MVPPILIS
-29 LLFGDGQWDAFAI
+29 LLFGDGEWSAFVIAI
-42 AILITVATGGLMY
+42 AITVLTGLIIY
-55 LPNRRAHKELR
+55 LPNRQAHKELR

-80 LGLFGSLPLMLTGDA
+80 LGLFGSLPLMLAGEDA
-95 ALSPTDAVFESF
+95 LAITDAVFESF

-113 GATVITGI
+113 GATVVTGI
-121 EFLPESVLYYRQQLQ
+121 QLLPESVLYYRQQLQ

-197 FAAYWAAGMDWFDAL
+197 FLAYMAAGMSWFDAL

-218 VAIGGFSTHD
+218 VAIGGFSTYD
-228 ANIGH
+228 TSIGH

-244 AFLIISAMSF
+244 AFLVVSAMSF

-262 GKQLKHYLQDPEARF
+262 GRQLRHYLQDPEARF
-277 LLLFLGGL
+277 LLLFLSGL
-285 TLITVVSLWL
+285 SLITVVSLWL
-295 TGVYGDETQRA
+295 TGIYETEYGL
-306 MRHGLFQVVSVA
+306 RHGLFQAVSIA
-318 TTSGFGVADFSAWPG
+318 TTAGFAVADFSVWPG

-355 MKVIRIILILKQGM
+355 MKVIRIVLILKQGM

-378 NAVIAV
+378 NAIIAV

-400 GFFSVY
+400 GFFSAY
-406 LMLFFLML
+406 LLLFFLML

-429 TVASALNNLGPAL
+429 TVASCLNNLGPAL
-442 GEASAHYGDLP
+442 GEAAAHYADLP
-453 VMAKWILVMAMLLGR
+453 ALAKWILVMAMLLGR

-483 RR
+483 RK

>member
-1 MSLRIILRILGL
+1 MSLRVILRILGL
-13 LLMLFSLTL
+13 LLMLFSLTML
-22 MPPILIS
+22 PPMLIS
-29 LLFGDGQWDAFAI
+29 AWFRDGVWEAFLIAMAI
-42 AILITVATGGLMY
+42 SVATGLVLF
-55 LPNRRAHKELR
+55 LPNRRAQKELR
-66 TRDGFLIAALFWSV
+66 VRDGFIIAAMFWTV
-80 LGLFGSLPLMLTGDA
+80 LALFGSLPLMLFGEDS
-95 ALSPTDAVFESF
+95 LSITDAVFESF

-121 EFLPESVLYYRQQLQ
+121 DFLPESILYYRQQLQ

-180 ETAKALWYIYAA
+180 ETAKALWYIYA
-192 LTLTC
+192 TLTVAC
-197 FAAYWAAGMDWFDAL
+197 MLAYMAAGMDWFDAL

-218 VAIGGFSTHD
+218 VAIGGFSTYD
-228 ANIGH
+228 ASIGY
-233 FDSALIELICV
+233 FDSATIEMICV
-244 AFLIISAMSF
+244 GFMLISAFSF
-254 SLHFLAWR
+254 SLHFIAWR
-262 GKQLKHYLQDPEARF
+262 EKRLTHYFQDPEARF
-277 LLLFLGGL
+277 LMLFLLGL
-285 TLITVVSLWL
+285 SVVTVLSLWVTDTYDTL
-295 TGVYGDETQRA
+295 RGL
-306 MRHGLFQVVSVA
+306 RHGVFQVVSVA
-318 TTSGFGVADFSAWPG
+318 TTAGFGVADFSMWPG
-333 ALPFLLFVAAFVGG
+333 ALPFLLFMAAFVGG
-347 CSGSTGGG
+347 CSGSTAGG
-355 MKVIRIILILKQGM
+355 MKVIRIILIMKQGM
-369 REVMRLIHP
+369 REIMRLIHP

-406 LMLFFLML
+406 VLLFFLML

-429 TVASALNNLGPAL
+429 TVGSALNNLGPAL
-442 GEASAHYGDLP
+442 GEASSHYGDVP
-453 VMAKWILVMAMLLGR
+453 EVAKWILVVAMLLGR

>member
-1 MSLRIILRILGL
+1 MSLRMILRILGL
-13 LLMLFSLTL
+13 LLMMFSLT
-22 MPPILIS
+22 MVPPIAIS
-29 LLFGDGQWDAFAI
+29 LLFGDGTWDAFLIAI
-42 AILITVATGGLMY
+42 AITVLTGALMF
-55 LPNRRAHKELR
+55 LPNRRARRELR
-66 TRDGFLIAALFWSV
+66 TRDGFLIAAMFWTV
-80 LGLFGSLPLMLTGDA
+80 LGLFGSLPLMLTGST
-95 ALSPTDAVFESF
+95 ALSFTDAVFESF

-121 EFLPESVLYYRQQLQ
+121 DFLPEAILYYRQQLQ

-180 ETAKALWYIYAA
+180 ETAKALWYIYA
-192 LTLTC
+192 TLTVVC
-197 FAAYWAAGMDWFDAL
+197 MLAYMAAGMDWFDAL

-228 ANIGH
+228 ASIGY
-233 FDSALIELICV
+233 FDSAVIEAICIV
-244 AFLIISAMSF
+244 FMLISALSF

-262 GKQLKHYLQDPEARF
+262 ERRIGHYWEDSEARF
-277 LLLFLGGL
+277 LLLYLTGL
-285 TLITVVSLWL
+285 ASITVVVLWL
-295 TGVYGDETQRA
+295 TGTEETTVGL
-306 MRHGLFQVVSVA
+306 RHGIFEVVSVA
-318 TTSGFGVADFSAWPG
+318 TTAGFSVADFSAWPG
-333 ALPFLLFVAAFVGG
+333 ALPLLLFIAAFVGAS
-347 CSGSTGGG
+347 SGSTGGG
-355 MKVIRIILILKQGM
+355 MKVIRIILIIKQGM
-369 REVMRLIHP
+369 REIMRLIHP

-384 KVGKVSV
+384 KIGKVSV

-400 GFFSVY
+400 GFFSAYV
-406 LMLFFLML
+406 LLFFLML

-429 TVASALNNLGPAL
+429 TVGSALNNLGPAL
-442 GEASAHYGDLP
+442 GEASMHYGDMP
-453 VMAKWILVMAMLLGR
+453 TMAKWILVMAMLMGR

-483 RR
+483 RK

>member
-1 MSLRIILRILGL
+1 MILRILGL
-13 LLMLFSLTL
+13 LLMMFSLT
-22 MPPILIS
+22 MVPPIAIS
-29 LLFGDGQWDAFAI
+29 LLFGDGTWDAFLIAI
-42 AILITVATGGLMY
+42 AITVMTGALMF
-55 LPNRRAHKELR
+55 LPNRRARRELR
-66 TRDGFLIAALFWSV
+66 TRDGFLIAAMFWTV
-80 LGLFGSLPLMLTGDA
+80 LGLFGSLPLMLTGST
-95 ALSPTDAVFESF
+95 ALSFTDAVFESF

-121 EFLPESVLYYRQQLQ
+121 DFLPEAILYYRQQLQ

-180 ETAKALWYIYAA
+180 ETAKALWYIYA
-192 LTLTC
+192 TLTVVC
-197 FAAYWAAGMDWFDAL
+197 MLAYMAAGMDWFDAL

-228 ANIGH
+228 ASIGY
-233 FDSALIELICV
+233 FDSAVIEAICIV
-244 AFLIISAMSF
+244 FMLISALSF

-262 GKQLKHYLQDPEARF
+262 ERRIGHYWEDSEARF
-277 LLLFLGGL
+277 LLLYLTGL
-285 TLITVVSLWL
+285 ASITVVVLWL
-295 TGVYGDETQRA
+295 TGTEETTVGL
-306 MRHGLFQVVSVA
+306 RHGVFEVVSVA
-318 TTSGFGVADFSAWPG
+318 TTAGFSVADFSAWPG
-333 ALPFLLFVAAFVGG
+333 ALPLLLFIAAFVGAS
-347 CSGSTGGG
+347 SGSTGGG
-355 MKVIRIILILKQGM
+355 MKVIRIILIIKQGM
-369 REVMRLIHP
+369 REIMRLIHP

-384 KVGKVSV
+384 KIGKVSV

-400 GFFSVY
+400 GFFSAYV
-406 LMLFFLML
+406 LLFFLML

-429 TVASALNNLGPAL
+429 TVGSALNNLGPAL
-442 GEASAHYGDLP
+442 GEASLHYGDMP
-453 VMAKWILVMAMLLGR
+453 TMAKWILVMAMLMGR

-483 RR
+483 RK